1 MNKTDFSLYK
11 RAHLQSVISEST
23 SISEVLRKLGVS
35 DYGSAHTKLTN
46 FLKNSDFDTS
56 TLVGRRIKR
65 YDSTG
70 IPKKTLS
77 ERLSI
82 NSTRNT
88 NYIKRRL
95 IREGVKEN
103 KCERCGITEW
113 MDDDLI
119 FELHHINGNNSDN
132 RLENLILLCPN
143 CHSQTSNFRGKNS
156 SIDLEFSEIAKQTAD
171 SKMEYLLKK
180 EEERKNE
187 ILQNH
192 LKKGHNVK
200 INSNKRVVKYCAV
213 CGKELNIKSNKYCS
227 YECRNK
233 DVAKNI
239 PTKEVLLE
247 EAFNHKSLESFSK
260 VYNVSS
266 NGCKKWL
273 KKYGIY
279 DEIKKR
285 FKQISYPVCQ
295 FDLDGNLIKCWHD
308 ASEIEKVLG
317 YKKTNIR
324 QACCGLQE
332 TSHGYIWKYKKDL

>member
-1 MNKTDFSLYK
+1 MNKTDFYSYDK
-11 RAHLQSVISEST
+11 FFLQGVISEST
-23 SISEVLRKLGVS
+23 SISEILRKLGVS
-35 DYGSAHTKLTN
+35 DYGFNHTKLSE

-56 TLVGRRIKR
+56 TLVGRKIKR
-65 YDSTG
+65 FDNTG
-70 IPKKTLS
+70 IPKKKLS
-77 ERLSI
+77 EQLTT

-88 NYIKRRL
+88 NSLKKRL

-103 KCERCGITEW
+103 RCERCGITEW
-113 MDDDLI
+113 MDNDLI

-156 SIDLEFSEIAKQTAD
+156 SIDLEFSEIAKQTAE

-180 EEERKNE
+180 EEERRNEVIQNKIRGEYKIRTYTRNNEKKYCVVCGNE
-187 ILQNH
+187 I
-192 LKKGHNVK
+192 KGNG
-200 INSNKRVVKYCAV
+200 I
-213 CGKELNIKSNKYCS
+213 KYCS
-227 YECRNK
+227 YECLNK
-233 DVAKNI
+233 DVTKNI
-239 PTKEVLLE
+239 PSKEVLLE
-247 EAFNHKSLESFSK
+247 EAFNHKSLESLSK

-295 FDLDGNLIKCWHD
+295 FDLDGNLIKCWYN
-308 ASEIEKVLG
+308 ASQIEKELG
-317 YKKTNIR
+317 YKKTNIQ